1 MFRKHDFPQD
11 WLRISDSEAK
21 KHLQYLL
28 EHYQHYEISA
38 FGDDYIEI
46 AGIGFSRHLDG
57 TKYGR
62 FLYPFPCY
70 YVNHQKMY
78 NDENREMYLLC
89 KKIFDACEQ
98 ELKTRKSQVKIKEEK
113 RKSRENVFLYITVGC
128 FSVIMVVAM
137 IGNMKSQKQQEKIDN
152 QVKKYEESLP
162 NHDEYEDTKLQI
174 EHYRDSLIHT
184 RTK

>member
-1 MFRKHDFPQD
+1 MFRKHEFPKN
-11 WLRISDSEAK
+11 WLSVPDEQAK

-28 EHYQHYEISA
+28 EHYKNYEISA

-46 AGIGFSRHLDG
+46 AGIGFSRHLGG

-113 RKSRENVFLYITVGC
+113 RKLHEAISLGLITGGFAVM
-128 FSVIMVVAM
+128 MVVAL
-137 IGNMKSQKQQEKIDN
+137 IGNMKSVKRNNKIN
-152 QVKKYEESLP
+152 EQVQKYEQSLP
-162 NHDEYEDTKLQI
+162 NYKEYEQVKLQI
-174 EHYRDSLIHT
+174 QNYRDSLIHT